1 MWAYYRIKSK
11 SIPIQNK
18 KIVERYKKDWKQ
30 FFEEITKYED
40 YHLKMYPQD
49 LRLKD
54 RLKDLS
60 YQLSSDSEDVGLYY
74 LDETQNILN
83 ARLGNLTK
91 NDFIVGVKLKNEMI
105 RLDADIKENAFNV
118 FATVTDKVVNVL
130 GWEQNVPVSF
140 FNQFKELEESVFTNV
155 SNVNGDRLENDE
167 LIYLNRYDFIRG
179 LKHDVKEEMENSTVE
194 AITNTKINP
203 SYTASLKLDSDQ
215 DEGFVSFVI
224 VDEMPHNMAESDL
237 FFEAQSLPFEVE
249 VNIKGQVE
257 GKSKTKM
264 NMNIK
269 GSELN
274 QAANEQAMSEGDI
287 DDSLTDS
294 SKVIR
299 NLQNE
304 LKDNDTFLNN
314 WLVGITVTGKT
325 KKECLVKAKQ
335 VKRFFKQLN
344 IKCHVPVADQLDLF
358 YRFLP
363 GEKLDIT
370 SRSWLQK
377 TTQDG
382 VAENL
387 FAVNS
392 DLGNKIGFFIGWV
405 DRFNEHD
412 SLESAKR
419 TSRHPIL
426 HHPFLANQNIKG
438 SKKRSPHVLITGDT
452 GNGKSYLAKLL
463 FNFMTF
469 LNVSALYID
478 PKKEFR
484 KWIEKVKND
493 SIIKRDYPLFVE
505 HLKRFKFITLDH
517 EQRENWGAL
526 DPITFLKK
534 SSAKELLEDIFSQ
547 IYDFSGKDDV
557 HKAFLQAINE
567 VTDRRQKGE
576 QVGSMQVIELM
587 QKSEITSIK
596 DAGDLLYERIADSIL
611 KLIVHDG
618 SNKSLSL
625 EDRISIIEIENIDLP
640 RATDPI
646 ETYTS
651 SQMKSNAIMMAL
663 GKFCELFGTR
673 DKEENTAVFIDEAWM
688 ITASQQGKKV
698 EKSMKRIGRSFN
710 NALYFISQS
719 TKDAI
724 REEENET
731 GNFGVAF
738 AFDEENER
746 PDILK
751 WMNMEETEE
760 NIEMLDSMYQGQC
773 LMKDM
778 YGRSGKITIEN
789 LFEEWDGALETVSKS
804 EVAYAEEKYL

>member
-18 KIVERYKKDWKQ
+18 KVVERYKKDWKR
-30 FFEEITKYED
+30 FFEEITKCED

-49 LRLKD
+49 FRLGE
-54 RLKDLS
+54 RLQNLS
-60 YQLSSDSEDVGLYY
+60 YQLSNDSEDVGLYY
-74 LDETQNILN
+74 LGETENILN
-83 ARLGNLTK
+83 ARLGRMTK

-105 RLDADIKENAFNV
+105 SLDADMKENAFNV

-140 FNQFKELEESVFTNV
+140 FNQFKELEERIFSSV
-155 SNVNGDRLENDE
+155 SNVNGVRLDEDE
-167 LIYLNRYDFIRG
+167 LIYMCRYDFVRG
-179 LKHDVKEEMENSTVE
+179 LNHDVAEEMESGTVH

-203 SYTASLKLDSDQ
+203 SYNATLKIESDQ
-215 DEGFVSFVI
+215 DEGFVSFVV
-224 VDEMPHNMAESDL
+224 VDEYPHNMAESDV

-249 VNIKGQVE
+249 VNLKGQVE
-257 GKSKTKM
+257 SKSKTKLNM
-264 NMNIK
+264 NMK
-269 GSELN
+269 GKELN
-274 QAANEQAMSEGDI
+274 NTANEQAISEGDI
-287 DDSLTDS
+287 DDSVTDS

-299 NLQNE
+299 NLQQE
-304 LKDNDTFLNN
+304 IKDNDTFLNN
-314 WLVGITVTGKT
+314 WLVAITVTGKT

-382 VAENL
+382 LAEGL

-412 SLESAKR
+412 NLESAKM
-419 TSRHPIL
+419 TSRHPVFY
-426 HHPFLANQNIKG
+426 HPFLANQNILG

-463 FNFMTF
+463 FKFITF
-469 LNVSALYID
+469 LNVSGLYID

-484 KWIEKVKND
+484 KWIYKTIND
-493 SIIKRDYPLFVE
+493 SVVKRDYPLFIE
-505 HLKRFKFITLDH
+505 HLKQFKFITLDH
-517 EQRENWGAL
+517 VQPENWGAL
-526 DPITFLKK
+526 DPITFLPK
-534 SSAKELLEDIFSQ
+534 SQAKDLIQDIFSQ
-547 IYDFSGKDDV
+547 VYDFSGKDAV
-557 HKAFLQAINE
+557 HTAFLKAIKE
-567 VTDRRQKGE
+567 VTQRREKGE
-576 QVGSMQVIELM
+576 QVGSLQIIEIMQD
-587 QKSEITSIK
+587 SEK
-596 DAGDLLYERIADSIL
+596 EDVREAGDNLYEVISDSIL
-611 KLIVHDG
+611 KLLVHDG

-651 SQMKSNAIMMAL
+651 SQLKSNAIMMAL

-673 DKEENTAVFIDEAWM
+673 DKDENTAVFIDEAWM

-698 EKSMKRIGRSFN
+698 EKSMKRIGRSYN

-746 PDILK
+746 SDILK
-751 WMNMEETEE
+751 WMNMEDTEE
-760 NIEMLDSMYQGQC
+760 NHEMLDSMYQGQC

-778 YGRSGKITIEN
+778 YGRSGKITVEN
-789 LFEEWDGALETVSKS
+789 IFEEWDGALETVNKS
-804 EVAYAEEKYL
+804 ELAYAEEKYL